1 MCLGLLM
8 CIFIYTTK
16 PYRRY
21 AHKSELAQRKRVGP
35 ITQRSDDRNIRSLF
49 IIFFAFPRCICTCT
63 ARWHRL
69 EVYFGSGINVV
80 YLTIILLVFCV
91 VVILSLSL
99 CIRARVYDVRNVPS
113 SYRQPNGNGQLLSR
127 RYCTHSGWLFSRA
140 SRTASP
146 SHGALAVSCK
156 YFKQSKWPYLAASLH
171 ARSLYL
177 SYLRSTRYSSM
188 WR

>member
-1 MCLGLLM
+1 MCLGLSL
-8 CIFIYTTK
+8 CISIYTTK
-16 PYRRY
+16 PYMRY

-69 EVYFGSGINVV
+69 EVYFGSGIVV
-80 YLTIILLVFCV
+80 YLTIILLIFCV

-140 SRTASP
+140 SRTTSP
-146 SHGALAVSCK
+146 SHGALASSRK
-156 YFKQSKWPYLAASLH
+156 
-171 ARSLYL
+171 YL
-177 SYLRSTRYSSM
+177 STSR
-188 WR
+188 

>member
-1 MCLGLLM
+1 MCLGLSL

-16 PYRRY
+16 PYMRY

-69 EVYFGSGINVV
+69 EVYFGSGIVV
-80 YLTIILLVFCV
+80 YLTIILLIFCV

-156 YFKQSKWPYLAASLH
+156 YFKQSKWPYLAANQH
-171 ARSLYL
+171 AHSSYL
-177 SYLRSTRYSSM
+177 SYFRSTRYSSM
-188 WR
+188 